1 MGWYES
7 EPPER
12 SPMGEV
18 SYYSATGTVITIS
31 AQSNG
36 STNMVKAAPTTDFTS
51 LTRGFDNGGANNG
64 RLRYIEGPTRMFH
77 CALTWSLSAA
87 TANDQFVLAAFKN
100 DALVA
105 ESRVINTLAS
115 AAIGGSAIHAFV
127 EMATNDY
134 IELFVGNLSGARNAT
149 IYTLNIFAMGMK

>member
-1 MGWYES
+1 MMVTS
-7 EPPER
+7 FDVLKVMAER
-12 SPMGEV
+12 DLDIMPRGASIACPSPRA
-18 SYYSATGTVITIS
+18 SAS
-31 AQSNG
+31 A
-36 STNMVKAAPTTDFTS
+36 FTS
-51 LTRGFDNGGANNG
+51 LSRGFDNGGANNG